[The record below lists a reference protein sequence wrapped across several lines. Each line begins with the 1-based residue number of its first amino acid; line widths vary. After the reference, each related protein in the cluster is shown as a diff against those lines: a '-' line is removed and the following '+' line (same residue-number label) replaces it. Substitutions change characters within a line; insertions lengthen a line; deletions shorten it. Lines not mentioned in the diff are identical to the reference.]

1 MKVTVL
7 CSPGYHTHSMFLSPG
22 GLPRDKMEKKQPV
35 FWKSKIKRNIC
46 LERNQADKE
55 QTDPPATPHS
65 SPHRVCVLGVG
76 MTF

>member
-1 MKVTVL
+1 
-7 CSPGYHTHSMFLSPG
+7 
-22 GLPRDKMEKKQPV
+22 MEKKQPV

-55 QTDPPATPHS
+55 QTDPPATPP

-76 MTF
+76 MTV